1 MHSMIPKHKHTGVIC
16 ALCIYKID
24 CLLLQTAKILHR
36 RQSVRLSIIMK
47 TSCDGLLHL
56 IQSKGATMKSISVL
70 IKPASSLCNLR
81 CRYCFYADIAENR
94 EIPSTGIM
102 KEETADKLIE
112 RIAEV
117 LEEKGTANIS
127 FQGGEPTVAGLDYF
141 IHFAE
146 KMKAYPG
153 IRVNYSLQTNA
164 TLITEEWA
172 EFFHENSFLIGVSLD
187 GYKLNMDQ
195 FRFDAEHNSVFDR
208 IMDSI
213 KLLRRYKVDF
223 NILTV
228 VTADLSAHARGLFR
242 FYKEQKFDYVQLI
255 PCLPGFHTEADL
267 FALTPDQ
274 YASFYIEF
282 FDEWYREVQ
291 KGHVINIS
299 LFDNIYGMLQG
310 QMPYQCGMLGRCSV
324 QFVIEANGDV
334 YPCDFYCL
342 DEYRLGNLC
351 DLSFPELALK
361 ARPFIAE
368 SKCTK
373 APCKTCRYI
382 RMCSGGC
389 RRQNV
394 CYLNDEYCSY
404 QKVLDHIIPLLQ
416 RLR

>member
-1 MHSMIPKHKHTGVIC
+1 M
-16 ALCIYKID
+16 KI
-24 CLLLQTAKILHR
+24 
-36 RQSVRLSIIMK
+36 
-47 TSCDGLLHL
+47 SCDGLLHL
-56 IQSKGATMKSISVL
+56 IQLKGTDMKSISVL

-94 EIPSTGIM
+94 DIASTGIM
-102 KEETADKLIE
+102 KEETADTVIE

-117 LEEKGTANIS
+117 LGERGTANIS

-141 IHFAE
+141 IHFVE
-146 KMKAYPG
+146 KMKAYSE

-172 EFFHENSFLIGVSLD
+172 RFFHENSFLIGVSLD
-187 GYKLNMDQ
+187 GYKLNTDQ
-195 FRFDAEHNSVFDR
+195 FRFDAEHNSVFER

-213 KLLRRYKVDF
+213 KLLRKYRVEF

-228 VTADLSAHARGLFR
+228 VTADLAAHARGLFR
-242 FYKEQKFDYVQLI
+242 FYKEQKFDYIQLI
-255 PCLPGFHTEADL
+255 PCLPGFYAEVDE

-291 KGHVINIS
+291 KGRIINIS
-299 LFDNIYGMLQG
+299 LFDNIYGMMQG
-310 QMPYQCGMLGRCSV
+310 QMPYQCGMLGRCTM

-351 DLSFPELALK
+351 DLSFPALAEK
-361 ARPFIAE
+361 ARSFIAE

-373 APCKTCRYI
+373 MPCETCRYI
-382 RMCSGGC
+382 RICNGGC
-389 RRQNV
+389 RRQNI
-394 CYLNDEYCSY
+394 CYLNDESCAY